1 MKRWAVGITILYVT
15 FVVAVVTMVI
25 FMNSTNFDLV
35 VEDYYEKDINYQKH
49 IDKVKRTSDDKM
61 DIIISYNDNKLLLKF
76 SDKINYSNCNGEVFF
91 YYPAFK
97 KEDFK
102 VKLNIDSKGNQ
113 IIDIS
118 ESVKKGNWLVKIDW
132 IYQGKSYY
140 SEENIFID

>member
-1 MKRWAVGITILYVT
+1 MKRWAVGIIILYVT
-15 FVVAVVTMVI
+15 FVVAVITMVV

-35 VEDYYEKDINYQKH
+35 VEDYYEKDINYQQH

-61 DIIISYNDNKLLLKF
+61 DIIISYNENKLVLKF
-76 SDKINYSNCNGEVFF
+76 SDNLNYSTCKGEVFF

-97 KEDFK
+97 KDDFK
-102 VKLNIDSKGNQ
+102 VKMNVDSLGKQ
-113 IIDIS
+113 IINIS
-118 ESVKKGNWLVKIDW
+118 GNVKKGNWLVKIDW